1 MNTCPKCGLPVEL
14 CVCEEMVRKD
24 QKIRV
29 RTDKRRYGKLVTVV
43 EGFEDMDLDRI
54 AKELKTKLA
63 CGGTIKEGK
72 VVLQGDHLSRLKEVL
87 VGMGFS
93 AAMID

>member
-1 MNTCPKCGLPVEL
+1 MEL

-93 AAMID
+93 EAMID